1 MILEIL
7 LVTHSLYLNIN
18 KDGNRYIVAG
28 HEPFSINNKLTQR
41 VFQVSDNFNIYLGD
55 HTITVGGS
63 FEKFDF
69 DNSFN
74 LGVYEPFGVPYDG
87 GTFAPGFASVQDFV
101 DYTNAGNMQPII
113 DHAQTTFNDNNTNDS
128 WALAETNV
136 GQLAFYAQDQWQ
148 ATENLSLTFGLRV
161 DVPLYFDTP
170 TKIQENIDRKGV
182 WDPANGEFG
191 NYNPDIEYF
200 DKDGNSVFFESTDLP
215 TNGTLISPRFGFN
228 WDVSGE
234 QTLQLR
240 GGTGLFS
247 GRFPFVWVGNQ
258 VANPDF
264 FFYTMTDKEFKYP
277 QVWRTNLGVDKSFD
291 NGLTLTADLM
301 YTKDLQAMMVR
312 NYGIKPASE
321 TLNGVDNRP
330 RYNSGT
336 DRALDQFGGPT
347 NAYVFTN
354 EAQGSSFNFTL
365 EAKKSWTN
373 NMFASLAYNYN
384 KSQDVSSIEAEISG
398 DAFDRNPTSVH
409 VNEAILAN
417 SVYGNRNRVMG
428 TFNKKFEYG
437 NVWATTISMFF
448 EYVEGGRYSNMYA
461 GDINNDGVSFNDLLY
476 VPTDTEIDGM
486 SFNTSIDT
494 EANQRTA
501 YKAYIAQDDYLNS
514 IRGEYSERNG
524 SLNPWYSN
532 WDLRILQDLGLGGSN
547 KLQFSVDIL
556 NVGNLISSNWGV
568 RQLPINN
575 QPISVNVD
583 AANNPTYGFETGLT
597 NTFSDSFALASR
609 WRMQLGL
616 RYSF

>member
-1 MILEIL
+1 
-7 LVTHSLYLNIN
+7 
-18 KDGNRYIVAG
+18 
-28 HEPFSINNKLTQR
+28 
-41 VFQVSDNFNIYLGD
+41 
-55 HTITVGGS
+55 
-63 FEKFDF
+63 
-69 DNSFN
+69 
-74 LGVYEPFGVPYDG
+74 
-87 GTFAPGFASVQDFV
+87 
-101 DYTNAGNMQPII
+101 
-113 DHAQTTFNDNNTNDS
+113 
-128 WALAETNV
+128 
-136 GQLAFYAQDQWQ
+136 
-148 ATENLSLTFGLRV
+148 
-161 DVPLYFDTP
+161 
-170 TKIQENIDRKGV
+170 
-182 WDPANGEFG
+182 
-191 NYNPDIEYF
+191 
-200 DKDGNSVFFESTDLP
+200 
-215 TNGTLISPRFGFN
+215 
-228 WDVSGE
+228 
-234 QTLQLR
+234 
-240 GGTGLFS
+240 
-247 GRFPFVWVGNQ
+247 
-258 VANPDF
+258 
-264 FFYTMTDKEFKYP
+264 
-277 QVWRTNLGVDKSFD
+277 
-291 NGLTLTADLM
+291 M

-312 NYGIKPASE
+312 NYGFKPP
-321 TLNGVDNRP
+321 TGNLNGVDNRP
-330 RYNSGT
+330 RYDSGT
-336 DRALDQFGGPT
+336 DRAVDQFGGPT

-354 EAQGSSFNFTL
+354 EAQGNSFNLTL
-365 EAKKSWTN
+365 EAKKSWEN

-409 VNEAILAN
+409 VNEAVLAN
-417 SVYGNRNRVMG
+417 SAYGNRNRVMG

-448 EYVEGGRYSNMYA
+448 EYAEGGRYSNMYA

-494 EANQRTA
+494 EANQRAA

-532 WDLRILQDLGLGGSN
+532 WDLRILQDLGLAGSN
-547 KLQFSVDIL
+547 KLQFSIDIL

-597 NTFSDSFALASR
+597 NTFSDSFELASR